1 MRKYDFPMMKT
12 AFIFSE
18 QSHALKLKVGAVLSK
33 EGRILVTGYN
43 GTISGQRNLCED
55 CSIIIPEISN
65 EPFNLETSLKNFISV
80 NTDGTLALF
89 FRQDGINPVK
99 LLTLL
104 DKAFRL
110 LFKEKEISLL
120 ESLPI
125 IDEFTPKDIDKTVS
139 ILMRLFE
146 SDKLSYKGSYITNLK
161 TRPYVL
167 HAEQNVIAY
176 AARNGISTDGATLYI
191 THSPCKECAKLIAQS
206 GIKEVVYSK
215 EYRDTDGIDFL
226 RDSNV
231 NVRSL

>member
-12 AFIFSE
+12 AFIFSD

-33 EGRILVTGYN
+33 DGRILVTGYN
-43 GTISGQRNLCED
+43 GTISGQRNLCEY
-55 CSIIIPEISN
+55 CSIIIPELSN
-65 EPFNLETSLKNFISV
+65 EPINLETSLTNFISV

-89 FRQDGINPVK
+89 YRQDGINPVK
-99 LLTLL
+99 LLTIP
-104 DKAFRL
+104 DKAFKL
-110 LFKEKEISLL
+110 LFNTKEVSLL

-125 IDEFTPKDIDKTVS
+125 IDGLPAKDIDKIIL

-176 AARNGISTDGATLYI
+176 AAKNGISTEGATLYI

-215 EYRDTDGIDFL
+215 EYRDTEGINFL
-226 RDSNV
+226 RESNV